1 MIFDLFRLDG
11 KVALVT
17 GATRGIGLGIVE
29 ALSDAGAHVILSSRV
44 PKPDVVQRFKD
55 LGRQVDYLQ
64 GDASKAQRVLGW
76 APTVTLP
83 QLVDM
88 MVDHD
93 LEKARGEQTL
103 LAAGHGPSWRA
114 PSGS

>member
-29 ALSDAGAHVILSSRV
+29 ALSDAGAHIILSSRV

-55 LGRQVDYLQ
+55 PTIVLACRDAGSGARSSIATANTTEAQGSATMGR
-64 GDASKAQRVLGW
+64 AKPR
-76 APTVTLP
+76 T
-83 QLVDM
+83 
-88 MVDHD
+88 
-93 LEKARGEQTL
+93 
-103 LAAGHGPSWRA
+103 WRMTA
-114 PSGS
+114 IISRSISRCLR